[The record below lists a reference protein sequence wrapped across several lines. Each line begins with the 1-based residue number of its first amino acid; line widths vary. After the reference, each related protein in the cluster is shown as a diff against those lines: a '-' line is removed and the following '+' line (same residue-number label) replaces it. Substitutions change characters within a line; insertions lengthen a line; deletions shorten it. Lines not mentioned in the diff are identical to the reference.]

1 MIRLGILAS
10 GNGSNAVN
18 FINYFREDPNI
29 SVAKIYTNNPSAGV
43 ITKAFALNVPVHV
56 FSRRQLKEGSVT
68 DQLKQDQID
77 CVVLAGFL
85 WLVPSNMIEAFPE
98 RIINIHPALLPS
110 YGGKGMYGMRVHE
123 AVVDNGEKESGITI
137 HLVDEQYDHGDH
149 LFQARTPVESND
161 SPEDV
166 ATKIHALEHKHFPEV
181 VKDYLM
187 GEGS

>member
-10 GNGSNAVN
+10 SNGSNAVN

-29 SVAKIYTNNPSAGV
+29 TVAKIYTNNPSAGV

-56 FSRRQLKEGSVT
+56 FSRRQLKEGLVT

-85 WLVPSNMIEAFPE
+85 WLIPSNMIEAFPA
-98 RIINIHPALLPS
+98 RIINIHPALLPN

-123 AVVDNGEKESGITI
+123 AVVENGEKESGITI

-149 LFQARTPVESND
+149 LFQARVPVTQD
-161 SPEDV
+161 DTAEDV
-166 ATKIHALEHKHFPEV
+166 ASKIHELEYEHFPKV
-181 VKDYLM
+181 VEEYL
-187 GEGS
+187 GQ